1 MIFEEI
7 LHLCLLL
14 AHVCFN
20 SFQGKLS
27 LRHPIQDPHQ
37 IHHGPDA
44 NTKCEGMNSFCLASC
59 IVIYYLETNL
69 VAVVAVSW
77 REKKLHVTHSSKQ
90 SRFVFLEY
98 SNNGSCSSLKSVAS
112 DVLSYLFESYTL
124 SVKD

>member
-1 MIFEEI
+1 MHASLCARVPVRNDFKAV
-7 LHLCLLL
+7 LHCLLL

-59 IVIYYLETNL
+59 IAMLLN
-69 VAVVAVSW
+69 
-77 REKKLHVTHSSKQ
+77 
-90 SRFVFLEY
+90 
-98 SNNGSCSSLKSVAS
+98 
-112 DVLSYLFESYTL
+112 
-124 SVKD
+124 

>member
-7 LHLCLLL
+7 IHVCLLL

-37 IHHGPDA
+37 IHHGPDT

-59 IVIYYLETNL
+59 IVIYYLETTNL
-69 VAVVAVSW
+69 VAVSW
-77 REKKLHVTHSSKQ
+77 REKKCMLLSSKQ

-98 SNNGSCSSLKSVAS
+98 SYNGSCSSLKSVAS

-124 SVKD
+124 SAKD